1 MSYRNPP
8 IIVDRSGDVWA
19 KAISGFAEQLS
30 NGVIKYSEARKA
42 EIEATKKSKQAMQSF
57 SSKTRESYS
66 DALRDEYI
74 AIKKKNGNVLAEKF
88 KAEATTLMD
97 GDGKNIGAID
107 ASTQLKFNLDLSSE
121 QRSDYEAIVN
131 NYKDFQAQ
139 MTVGASNIKT
149 GVENVKSQRVN
160 GEGNPGGYAWKGKN
174 NIERFK
180 TQVAYNAFDEE
191 SMISPETI
199 EEYDFNRGENGENFV
214 TTNTF
219 IPVEDLDNGPFSEYL
234 TPEEL
239 GKIETVEKNDKKYY
253 KFNFKRDANVWDG
266 EFINDLSPLPEYSQ
280 SYNVAGLED
289 KNGDITAKYS
299 SNVTIVNNDK
309 GEKYNQDIVNL
320 TDIKSNNVLYAEM
333 MGEAAAI
340 LEGTP
345 EEIQANLQFGT
356 NRSTLTYSSFLKE
369 NPDLN
374 SQKKFIA
381 DALVQNSID
390 TRFSQYL
397 PRTATSEDVQ
407 ALKLSNP
414 NTSLSIGDDILYKTI
429 KTDEIKQPKEEKLTE
444 GAIKRKITNE
454 TAKTVLNDMLESPK
468 SYFKDRRINGKK
480 VSDVRILPSTVGEGG
495 EKEGRILEIG
505 YESGTSTKGGERT
518 IFTDEMTFDLDDP
531 VRVRTLI
538 DLLPEGD
545 ALKTALKKL
554 TVNTGNLP
562 ITKK

>member
-8 IIVDRSGDVWA
+8 IIVDRSGDIWA

-66 DALRDEYI
+66 DELRDQYI
-74 AIKKKNGNVLAEKF
+74 AIKKKNGIVLAEKF
-88 KAEATTLMD
+88 KAEATILMD
-97 GDGKNIGAID
+97 GDGKNIGAIE
-107 ASTQLKFNLDLSSE
+107 ARKQLKFNLDLSNE

-131 NYKDFQAQ
+131 SYKDFKAQ
-139 MTVGASNIKT
+139 MTVGAGNIKT

-199 EEYDFNRGENGENFV
+199 EEYDFKRGENGENFV
-214 TTNTF
+214 ITNTF
-219 IPVEDLDNGPFSEYL
+219 IPVEDLDDGPLSKYL

-239 GKIETVEKNDKKYY
+239 SKIETVEKNDKKYY
-253 KFNFKRDANVWDG
+253 KFNFKRDANIWDG
-266 EFINDLSPLPEYSQ
+266 EFINNISQLPEYSKA
-280 SYNVAGLED
+280 YNVAGLED
-289 KNGDITAKYS
+289 KNGDVTAKYS

-320 TDIKSNNVLYAEM
+320 TDIKSNNVLYGEM
-333 MGEAAAI
+333 MGEAAYI

-369 NPDLN
+369 NPDLD

-381 DALVQNSID
+381 DALMQNSID

-397 PRTATSEDVQ
+397 SRTATSEDVQ

-429 KTDEIKQPKEEKLTE
+429 KTDEIEQTE
-444 GAIKRKITNE
+444 DDESEGKTKRKE
-454 TAKTVLNDMLESPK
+454 AEDAAKVAFKDMYKKPAA
-468 SYFKDRRINGKK
+468 YFKDKKINGKK
-480 VSDVRILPSTVGEGG
+480 VSGVKITPTRVGDGG
-495 EKEGRILEIG
+495 KEEGRTLEIS
-505 YESGTSTKGGERT
+505 YDAGTSTLKGKRT
-518 IFTDEMTFDLDDP
+518 IHTDVMTFDLDDP
-531 VRVRTLI
+531 VRLRALI
-538 DLLPEGD
+538 DILPESP
-545 ALKTALKKL
+545 AIKAALKKL
-554 TVNTGNLP
+554 TKNPLLIPNN
-562 ITKK
+562 